1 MEAGRR
7 YLPGIVVAMLIG
19 LAGQLAGQWLPTV
32 GGVTIALLIG
42 MLLSGVMRRR
52 GVYAAGVALVER
64 RLLPLTI
71 ALLGFELKP
80 RVLLDLGLPGLCL
93 IVGLV
98 AVTIG
103 GSLALGRFLGFS
115 RRFSLLLGCGNAICG
130 SNAIASVG
138 KTINASEQEAGPA
151 VAAVNL
157 MGTLGIFALPLLS
170 VSLGFSDAR
179 SGALIGGTLQAVN
192 QVVAAGYSLNP
203 TVGQLAVLIKMGRVL
218 MLGPIVI
225 MLGLICRQQ
234 PGERAG
240 WPLPGFIVGFF
251 ALTLLGSLPWFPA
264 GLATALAKAS
274 GYLLA
279 IAMAASGLKIDLAS
293 LVRQGPAIVAAELAI
308 VLVQVTSACLAVRWL
323 F

>member
-1 MEAGRR
+1 MEASRR
-7 YLPGIVVAMLIG
+7 YLPGIVVAVLIG
-19 LAGQLAGQWLPTV
+19 LAGQLAGRWLPAV

-52 GVYAAGVALVER
+52 GGYAEGVALVEQ

-71 ALLGFELKP
+71 VLLGVELKP
-80 RVLLDLGLPGLCL
+80 RVLLELGLPGLGL

-98 AVTIG
+98 SVTIAA
-103 GSLALGRFLGFS
+103 SLALGRVLGFS

-138 KTINASEQEAGPA
+138 KTIKASEQEAGPA

-157 MGTLGIFALPLLS
+157 MGTLGIFALPLLA
-170 VSLGFSDAR
+170 VSLGFSDSR

-234 PGERAG
+234 PGERSG
-240 WPLPGFIVGFF
+240 WPVPGFIVGFF
-251 ALTLLGSLPWFPA
+251 ALALLGSLSWFPA
-264 GLATALAKAS
+264 GLTAALAKAS
-274 GYLLA
+274 GYMLA
-279 IAMAASGLKIDLAS
+279 IAMASSGLKIDLPS
-293 LVRQGPAIVAAELAI
+293 LVRQGPAIIAAELAI
-308 VLVQVTSACLAVRWL
+308 AAMQIACACLAVRWL